1 VNYTNSG
8 INRFIKAQESS
19 YQTALS
25 EIKRGRKTSHWMW
38 YIFPQIVGLGKSGT
52 AVYYGIRDLNE
63 AEEYLQNPI
72 LGERLIEISEVL
84 LTLQE
89 TNATAIFGSTDNKKL
104 KSCMT
109 LFSKVDGAP
118 DIFSKIL
125 DKYFNGQPDNRTLY
139 ILYGSN
145 KN

>member
-1 VNYTNSG
+1 
-8 INRFIKAQESS
+8 
-19 YQTALS
+19 
-25 EIKRGRKTSHWMW
+25 
-38 YIFPQIVGLGKSGT
+38 
-52 AVYYGIRDLNE
+52 VYYGIRDLNE